1 MGKGGE
7 AEKEREEGAAKIE
20 GGRGGF
26 EGKEKIEE
34 VKRDFE
40 WEGMVTEGGGWVT
53 GEMGV
58 EVLLVR
64 CAVAVAPTEHICTG
78 IYPARYI
85 CTGQGCSH
93 AGEALV
99 SARFAKTR
107 SK

>member
-1 MGKGGE
+1 MGKGGG
-7 AEKEREEGAAKIE
+7 AEKERKEGAARIE

-40 WEGMVTEGGGWVT
+40 WEGRVTEGGGWMT

-64 CAVAVAPTEHICTG
+64 
-78 IYPARYI
+78 
-85 CTGQGCSH
+85 
-93 AGEALV
+93 
-99 SARFAKTR
+99 
-107 SK
+107 

>member
-1 MGKGGE
+1 MLEEGE
-7 AEKEREEGAAKIE
+7 AIEGA
-20 GGRGGF
+20 RGGF
-26 EGKEKIEE
+26 EGEGKIEE

-40 WEGMVTEGGGWVT
+40 WEGRVTEGGGWVT

>member
-1 MGKGGE
+1 MPCGPTLRLIRCVWGVEGGEGGE
-7 AEKEREEGAAKIE
+7 AEKEREEGAARIE

-40 WEGMVTEGGGWVT
+40 WEGRVTEGGGWMT

-64 CAVAVAPTEHICTG
+64 
-78 IYPARYI
+78 
-85 CTGQGCSH
+85 
-93 AGEALV
+93 
-99 SARFAKTR
+99 
-107 SK
+107 